1 MAKSYNYIYVDKQ
14 KLQRFLDE
22 EEFNLYSNVL
32 VHIFSGKNDVEL
44 ITSITTIVREHL
56 PQAVIAGCTTNGEVA
71 DGSMYEDEILLSFTL
86 FEKTEVNSVILKSKD
101 FSNFKEMG
109 KAIVDCLGQSDSKL
123 LFLFTAGLEMKVPSL
138 IQGII
143 DEREDLVIAGGGA
156 NNRGYSRPKVFTD
169 HEMVEDGVVAVIL
182 NSKDLI
188 VTTYQDQK
196 WSLISNY
203 LPISKAKNNVI
214 YSINGKK
221 PIQLLKKYLG
231 DFFIKDL
238 PNSSSEFPF
247 FLENDDEKKTVFIN
261 RVFPNGAVEMS
272 HDIKDGDLLTISH
285 VDLQGTIALSEKM
298 VKQMA
303 KQSIEAIFIFH
314 DFSRKRLLS
323 HFTKQELEMIQT
335 IGNHSGFFSNSR
347 FGDIYYDK
355 QSTKGKVSSI
365 VAFSESHH
373 VHDRKNIPLSFNT
386 INELKPLM
394 VLEHLMQSTTK
405 EIKALNE
412 ELIQSEQYF
421 KSLFENNTDF
431 VYSTD
436 LNGNITRVN
445 ESFTKFFKYPL
456 QDVVGHSMLKFVDEE
471 ERAQVKRLFNKTI
484 KGKMQCYQ
492 LSLRKLNGELEHFHV
507 KNIPIIVQGQ
517 IIGIHAI
524 GRNIS
529 EQLRIEDQ
537 LLKLAYYDG
546 HTGLP
551 NRVKF
556 TQLLEQ
562 HIERSKKKKRELAV
576 VIIDIDR
583 FKHINDSIGHY
594 SGDLVIKEFA
604 NRIRSATPSGT
615 YIGHLAGDKF
625 TLILTKN
632 VCVNEVKRVVNE
644 VQSSIVKPI
653 VHNNQEFFVTSSIGI
668 SMYPSDG
675 TDADHLMKHA
685 DIAMNRVKSMG
696 GNSVLFFN
704 NEMIEQAIQRT
715 KLESSLRKALRNQEF
730 FLCYQPLLDL
740 QNEKLYGSEA
750 LIRWKHPINGIVP
763 PNEFIPIAEETGL
776 IKEIGLWVLK
786 TACKQNKEWQDMGLG
801 ELVISVNVSAHQ
813 FQQPQFVQQ
822 VKDALAEA
830 DLEPKYLRLELTE
843 SVMVQN
849 VEKSI
854 SIMNEIQNL
863 GVKISIDDFGTGYS
877 SLSYLKNFPI
887 DYLKIDRSFINN
899 LREDNFDNAIVKAII
914 TMGHG
919 LSLKVVAEG
928 VETEEQMSL
937 LKVMKCHFVQGYY
950 INKPLIP
957 VDFENQARDRIFVK

>member
-1 MAKSYNYIYVDKQ
+1 MAKSYNYIYVDEQ
-14 KLQRFLDE
+14 RLQRFLDE
-22 EEFNLYSNVL
+22 EGFNLHSNVL
-32 VHIFSGKNDVEL
+32 VHIFSGKSDVEL

-56 PQAVIAGCTTNGEVA
+56 PQAVIAGCTTSGEIA

-86 FEKTEVNSVILKSKD
+86 FENTEVNSVILKSKD

-109 KAIVDCLGQSDSKL
+109 KTIADRLGQSDSKL
-123 LFLFTAGLEMKVPSL
+123 LFLFTAGLEIKVPSL
-138 IQGII
+138 VQGII
-143 DEREDLVIAGGGA
+143 AEREDIVIAGGGA
-156 NNRGYSRPKVFTD
+156 NNLGYSPPKVFTD
-169 HEMVEDGVVAVIL
+169 REVVEDGVVAVIL
-182 NSKDLI
+182 NSKELN
-188 VTTYQDQK
+188 VSTYQDQK
-196 WSLISNY
+196 WSLISDSFS
-203 LPISKAKNNVI
+203 ISRAKDNVI

-221 PIQLLKKYLG
+221 PIQLLKKYFG

-238 PNSSSEFPF
+238 PYSSSEFPF
-247 FLENDDEKKTVFIN
+247 FLESDGDKKAVFIN
-261 RVFPNGAVEMS
+261 RIFPNGAIEMS
-272 HDIKDGDLLTISH
+272 QDVKEGDLLTISH
-285 VDLQGTIALSEKM
+285 VDLQETIALSETM

-303 KQSIEAIFIFH
+303 KQPIEAIFMFP
-314 DFSRKRLLS
+314 DFSRKRLLVN
-323 HFTKQELEMIQT
+323 FTKQELEAIQT

-347 FGDIYYDK
+347 CDDIYYDK
-355 QSTKGKVSSI
+355 QSTMGKVSAI
-365 VAFSESHH
+365 VALSESHQ
-373 VHDRKNIPLSFNT
+373 VRERKNVPFSFT
-386 INELKPLM
+386 NELKPLM
-394 VLEHLMQSTTK
+394 VLEHLMQATTK
-405 EIKALNE
+405 EMKALNE
-412 ELIQSEQYF
+412 ELIKSEQYF

-436 LNGNITRVN
+436 LNGNITRIN
-445 ESFTKFFKYPL
+445 ESFTKIFEYPL
-456 QDVVGHSMLKFVDEE
+456 QDVIGHSMLKFVDVE
-471 ERAQVKRLFNKTI
+471 ERSLIKRLFNKTI

-517 IIGIHAI
+517 IIGIHAV

-529 EQLRIEDQ
+529 EQMRIEDQ

-546 HTGLP
+546 QTGLP

-556 TQLLEQ
+556 TQLLVQ
-562 HIERSKKKKRELAV
+562 HIERSKKKRRKLAV
-576 VIIDIDR
+576 VVIDIDR
-583 FKHINDSIGHY
+583 FKQINDSIGHY

-604 NRIRSATPSGT
+604 NRIKDAIPSGT

-653 VHNNQEFFVTSSIGI
+653 IHNNQEFFVTSSIGI

-675 TDADHLMKHA
+675 VDADHLLKHA
-685 DIAMNRVKSMG
+685 DIAVNRVKSMG

-715 KLESSLRKALRNQEF
+715 KLESSLRRALKDQEF

-740 QNEKLYGSEA
+740 QNERLYGSEA
-750 LIRWKHPINGIVP
+750 LIRWKHPTNGIVP

-801 ELVISVNVSAHQ
+801 DLVISVNVSAHQ
-813 FQQPQFVQQ
+813 FQQPQFVHQ
-822 VKDALAEA
+822 VKDALTEA
-830 DLEPKYLRLELTE
+830 NLEPQYLRLELTE

-849 VEKSI
+849 VTKSI
-854 SIMNEIQNL
+854 SIMREIQNL

-899 LREDNFDNAIVKAII
+899 LHEDNFDNAIVKAII

-937 LKVMKCHFVQGYY
+937 LKIMKCHFVQGYY
-950 INKPLIP
+950 IDRPLIP
-957 VDFENQARDRIFVK
+957 EDFEKQARDRIFVK